1 MHQYQVTWPGWVALF
16 NWLQKRGK
24 KRKFSSL
31 FTRTSQNAIYVSPA
45 GMGRQRD
52 THSQAARGALG
63 GLGICIFYKLPGVF
77 WLPLLRS
84 LLYILPKPAGLG
96 MCMVLR

>member
-1 MHQYQVTWPGWVALF
+1 MQF
-16 NWLQKRGK
+16 
-24 KRKFSSL
+24 
-31 FTRTSQNAIYVSPA
+31 YVSPV
-45 GMGRQRD
+45 GMGRQRK
-52 THSQAARGALG
+52 THIPRLLGTLG